1 MIKTETADGGLDMV
15 NVGRIQALCW
25 LRARRAAVSVE
36 GGKNIHVR
44 DVGNRLRILDR
55 VFFVH
60 VFSKRSML
68 TLRKKLKNHYLKSG
82 PKGCLNKMHN
92 FSVIVDF
99 LNNPTESFNLQK

>member
-1 MIKTETADGGLDMV
+1 MIKTETADGGPDMV

-55 VFFVH
+55 VFFFALG
-60 VFSKRSML
+60 FSKRSML
-68 TLRKKLKNHYLKSG
+68 TRRY
-82 PKGCLNKMHN
+82 
-92 FSVIVDF
+92 
-99 LNNPTESFNLQK
+99 